1 MPEKGLMIFLLGAA
15 TSFTISTAAAAYTMH
30 RRNKYLSET
39 HMMTPETYKAI
50 YDKKIES
57 YREYLQSRVVY
68 S

>member
-15 TSFTISTAAAAYTMH
+15 TSFTISAAAAYTMH